1 MSVRAGIVVTGT
13 EVLSGIIADAN
24 GPWLSERLREHGVVL
39 THTVVVG
46 DRPEDLRSAL
56 DVLAGVGADLILTSG
71 GLGPTADDLTA
82 DVVAEWAGAEMRHDP
97 ALEERIWAVVTRLRA
112 RMPWEEE
119 AMRAGARKQAHVP
132 PGATVLEPAGT
143 APGLL
148 VPGRSL
154 VAVLPGPPRELQTM
168 WNDAVSTSPLR
179 ELLDRAGSLEQ
190 RILRFFP
197 LPEPQ
202 IAATLR
208 ELDADALPLEITTC
222 LRRGE
227 LEVATVFPP
236 SSASAYAALEAGL
249 RERHGDVLFSDDGA
263 TIDVVI
269 ARLLQGR
276 TIATAESCTG
286 GLMAGRLTD
295 LAGSSAYVLGGLV
308 VYSNE
313 AKTALAG
320 VPASLIEAVG
330 AVSPEVATALSAGA
344 RSRLD
349 ADIGIGIT
357 GIAGPGGGSEAK
369 PVGTV
374 CISVSSASDAEE
386 RVVRLPGGRAD
397 VRDRTTTVTLHMLR
411 ALLLRA

>member
-1 MSVRAGIVVTGT
+1 MRAGIIVTGT
-13 EVLSGIIADAN
+13 EVLNGIIRDAN
-24 GPWLSERLREHGVVL
+24 GPWLSEALRARGVTV
-39 THTVVVG
+39 TDIVVVG
-46 DRPEDLRSAL
+46 DREEDLRRAL
-56 DVLAGVGADLILTSG
+56 DYLADRDLIVTSG

-82 DVVAEWAGAEMRHDP
+82 DVVARWAGAELVHDP
-97 ALEERIWAVVTRLRA
+97 ALEERIWAVVSTLRR
-112 RMPWEEE
+112 RMPFEEE
-119 AMRAGARKQAHVP
+119 AMRAGARKQAFVP
-132 PGATVLEPAGT
+132 VGAAVLEPVGT

-148 VPGRSL
+148 VGSKPL

-168 WNDAVSTSPLR
+168 WEAAVTTSPLR
-179 ELLDRAGSLEQ
+179 ELLASAGTLEQ

-208 ELDADALPLEITTC
+208 SIGDVPFEVTTC

-227 LEVATVFPP
+227 LEVATVFTPEQ
-236 SSASAYAALEAGL
+236 AGEYAAFEASL
-249 RERHGDVLFSDDGA
+249 RERHGSVLFSDDGA

-269 ARLLQGR
+269 ARLLAGS

-320 VPASLIEAVG
+320 VPASLIEAHG

-344 RSRLD
+344 RDRLG
-349 ADIGIGIT
+349 ADYGIGIT

-374 CISVSSASDAEE
+374 CISVSSSTDAEE
-386 RVVRLPGGRAD
+386 RTVRLPGGRAD
-397 VRDRTTTVTLHMLR
+397 VRDRTTTVALHMLR
-411 ALLLRA
+411 ALLLRAT

>member
-1 MSVRAGIVVTGT
+1 MRAGIIITGT
-13 EVLSGIIADAN
+13 EVLSGIIRDAN
-24 GPWLSERLREHGVVL
+24 GPWLSEALRARGVVVS
-39 THTVVVG
+39 HIVIVG
-46 DRPEDLRSAL
+46 DRPDDLRSAL
-56 DVLAGVGADLILTSG
+56 DFLSDHDLVLTSG

-82 DVVAEWAGAEMRHDP
+82 DVVAEWAGAAMEHDP
-97 ALEERIWAVVTRLRA
+97 ALEERIWAVVSRLRR
-112 RMPWEEE
+112 RMPFEDE

-132 PGATVLEPAGT
+132 VGAAVLEPVGT

-148 VPGRSL
+148 VSSRGPL

-168 WNDAVSTSPLR
+168 WQAAVTTSPLR
-179 ELLDRAGSLEQ
+179 ELLDSAGSLEQ

-208 ELDADALPLEITTC
+208 EIGDVGFEVTTC

-227 LEVATVFPP
+227 LEVATVFSPAQLGEYEAFE
-236 SSASAYAALEAGL
+236 ASL
-249 RERHGDVLFSDDGA
+249 RERHGDVLFSEDGA
-263 TIDVVI
+263 TIDEVV
-269 ARLLQGR
+269 ARLLSGS

-308 VYSNE
+308 VYSND

-320 VPASLIEAVG
+320 VPAALIEAHG

-344 RSRLD
+344 RSRLG
-349 ADIGIGIT
+349 ADYGIGIT
-357 GIAGPGGGSEAK
+357 GVAGPGGGSEAK

-374 CISVSSASDAEE
+374 CISISSATDAEE
-386 RVVRLPGGRAD
+386 RTVRLPGGRAD
-397 VRDRTTTVTLHMLR
+397 VRDRTTTVALHMLR